1 MKTCPACRR
10 EFDGPELVY
19 CRRCARVLPQAAMA
33 NLGAA
38 INALPIFREM
48 HRLLIWL
55 AKHPRF
61 LYGGLALYAIAFIL
75 ALTLS

>member
-1 MKTCPACRR
+1 
-10 EFDGPELVY
+10 
-19 CRRCARVLPQAAMA
+19 MA